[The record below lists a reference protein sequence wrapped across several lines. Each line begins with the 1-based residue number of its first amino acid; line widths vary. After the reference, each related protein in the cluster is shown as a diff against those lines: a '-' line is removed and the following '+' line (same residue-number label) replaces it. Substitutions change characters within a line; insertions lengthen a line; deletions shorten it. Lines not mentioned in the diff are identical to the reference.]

1 MLLAMTEE
9 ADVPCNEEKGVI
21 ASQRRGNPGGGDA
34 FRTSPNLRWGIPL
47 YFEVSPIY
55 LN

>member
-9 ADVPCNEEKGVI
+9 ADVPCNYEKGVI

-34 FRTSPNLRWGIPL
+34 FR
-47 YFEVSPIY
+47 VSSQLKAGDTLI
-55 LN
+55 L